1 MNKQQQTTDH
11 RYHSTQIQTK
21 HSLVSGIDI
30 DNKSSLS
37 SSNQNKLKKEK
48 TYKMKNL
55 IQLIVSLTYLMFT
68 ITTVVSADIQFRGS
82 TTTNNDVDIGNTN
95 LESTDKTIDGRK
107 LSGDD
112 YYIDDGDFDDEDL
125 DDDDFDDYYYEEEED
140 KEEDDDY
147 YEDDGEDY

>member
-1 MNKQQQTTDH
+1 
-11 RYHSTQIQTK
+11 
-21 HSLVSGIDI
+21 
-30 DNKSSLS
+30 
-37 SSNQNKLKKEK
+37 
-48 TYKMKNL
+48 
-55 IQLIVSLTYLMFT
+55 MFT

-82 TTTNNDVDIGNTN
+82 TTNNNDVDIGNDN

>member
-1 MNKQQQTTDH
+1 M
-11 RYHSTQIQTK
+11 
-21 HSLVSGIDI
+21 L
-30 DNKSSLS
+30 
-37 SSNQNKLKKEK
+37 
-48 TYKMKNL
+48 
-55 IQLIVSLTYLMFT
+55 T

-82 TTTNNDVDIGNTN
+82 TTNNDVDIGHSN

-112 YYIDDGDFDDEDL
+112 YYIDDVDFDDEDL

-147 YEDDGEDY
+147 YEDDDEDY